1 MNDRW
6 MLAAF
11 ERFDGHSSI
20 VVRWTPPE
28 AARARVL
35 FVPAFGDE
43 MNQTRRMVRLTAEAL
58 VERSIAST
66 VFDPHGTGDSSA
78 GFAEATVERWLA
90 DFAAVLERMRA
101 DRDEPIV
108 LCACRLGVALAAELT
123 HRVPEAS
130 IEALVGWAPLL
141 QGRAQLSAL
150 QRAAKIAAGRR
161 PGAERVDAKAEW
173 TSGRIAFLGGYPIS
187 PALAEQLDRLDA
199 TAAPRVRAATLI
211 DVRPP
216 APEGTVSP
224 SEALRNRARAWQESG
239 VAVEVLVVEGAPFW
253 NVPDLVDL
261 PSLVEATAGAVERH
275 VRESRS

>member
-1 MNDRW
+1 

-101 DRDEPIV
+101 DRDAPIV

-123 HRVPEAS
+123 HRV
-130 IEALVGWAPLL
+130 
-141 QGRAQLSAL
+141 
-150 QRAAKIAAGRR
+150 
-161 PGAERVDAKAEW
+161 
-173 TSGRIAFLGGYPIS
+173 
-187 PALAEQLDRLDA
+187 
-199 TAAPRVRAATLI
+199 
-211 DVRPP
+211 
-216 APEGTVSP
+216 
-224 SEALRNRARAWQESG
+224 
-239 VAVEVLVVEGAPFW
+239 
-253 NVPDLVDL
+253 
-261 PSLVEATAGAVERH
+261 
-275 VRESRS
+275 